1 MATSTSL
8 CMPPAHPSPLHLAP
22 STPAPP
28 QVSPDRVLT
37 ISGERKEEMRE
48 GSEEGGNLRVER
60 SFGSFMRRFRL
71 PDNVDV
77 EGGWGWGAVAA
88 GTG

>member
-1 MATSTSL
+1 M
-8 CMPPAHPSPLHLAP
+8 
-22 STPAPP
+22 
-28 QVSPDRVLT
+28 LT
-37 ISGERKEEMRE
+37 ISGERKEERRE

-77 EGGWGWGAVAA
+77 EGGCGWGAVAA
-88 GTG
+88 GTGRQTIGSRGAGRQRHAQV